1 MGDTDNGT
9 DTDTGTDADAGTD
22 TYRRRV
28 LIDTDT
34 AGDDT
39 QALLLACLTD
49 RLEVEAVTVV
59 AGNVPFDYEVENA
72 KYTLSLVDR
81 EDVPVYEGA
90 REPLLKDYEHAE
102 YVHGEGGL
110 GGDLFPETGI
120 DSEPG
125 FGPDAIVERARAAP
139 GDLTLL
145 CIGPLTNL
153 ALAHAREPALPD
165 LLDEVWVMGGAVEC
179 GGTVTPAAE
188 SNVWVDPDA
197 AMRVL
202 REFDVHLVDW
212 GVCVRDGV
220 FGSETLDRVAEMD
233 TDLAAFFE
241 TITGS
246 VRAFTSD
253 QQGID
258 GTTQPDSLAAALLAY
273 PELRDAVGTYH
284 VAVDEREG
292 ITRGYTAVDTDG
304 VTDGEPRTH
313 VIESADA
320 DAYREVHLSM
330 LAHGDP
336 DRPFGSE

>member
-1 MGDTDNGT
+1 MGDTD
-9 DTDTGTDADAGTD
+9 A
-22 TYRRRV
+22 RRV
-28 LIDTDT
+28 IVDTDT

-39 QALLLACLTD
+39 QAILLCCLTD
-49 RLEVEAVTVV
+49 RLEVEALTVV

-90 REPLLKDYEHAE
+90 REPLLKEYEHAE

-110 GGDLFPETGI
+110 GGELFPETGI
-120 DSEPG
+120 ESAPG
-125 FGPDAIVERARAAP
+125 FAPDAIVERARESP
-139 GDLTLL
+139 GELALL

-153 ALAHAREPALPD
+153 ALAHAREPDLPG

-179 GGTVTPAAE
+179 GGNVTPAAE
-188 SNVWVDPDA
+188 YNFWVDPDA

-202 REFDVHLVDW
+202 REFEVYLVDW

-220 FGSETLDRVAEMD
+220 FGPDTLDRVAGMD

-241 TITGS
+241 AITAS
-246 VRAFTSD
+246 VREFTAD

-292 ITRGYTAVDTDG
+292 LTRGYSAADTDG
-304 VTDGEPRTH
+304 VTEGKPRTH
-313 VIESADA
+313 VVESADTEG
-320 DAYREVHLSM
+320 YRETHLSM
-330 LAHGDP
+330 LQQEDP
-336 DRPFGSE
+336 DRPSR

>member
-1 MGDTDNGT
+1 MSDTD
-9 DTDTGTDADAGTD
+9 A
-22 TYRRRV
+22 RRV
-28 LIDTDT
+28 IVDTDT

-39 QALLLACLTD
+39 QAILLCCLTD
-49 RLEVEAVTVV
+49 RLEVEALTVV

-90 REPLLKDYEHAE
+90 REPLLKEYEHAE

-110 GGDLFPETGI
+110 GGELFPETGI
-120 DSEPG
+120 ESAPG
-125 FGPDAIVERARAAP
+125 FAPDAIVERARESP
-139 GDLTLL
+139 GELALL

-153 ALAHAREPALPD
+153 ALAHAREPDLPG

-179 GGTVTPAAE
+179 GGNVTPAAE
-188 SNVWVDPDA
+188 YNFWVDPDA

-202 REFDVHLVDW
+202 REFEVYLVDW

-220 FGSETLDRVAEMD
+220 FGPDTLDRVAGMD

-241 TITGS
+241 AITAS
-246 VRAFTSD
+246 VREFTAD

-258 GTTQPDSLAAALLAY
+258 GTTQPDSLAASLLAY

-292 ITRGYTAVDTDG
+292 LTRGYSAVDTDG

-313 VIESADA
+313 VVESADA
-320 DAYREVHLSM
+320 EGYRETHLSM
-330 LAHGDP
+330 LQYEDP
-336 DRPFGSE
+336 DRPFR

>member
-1 MGDTDNGT
+1 MDT
-9 DTDTGTDADAGTD
+9 
-22 TYRRRV
+22 RRV
-28 LIDTDT
+28 IVDTDT

-39 QALLLACLTD
+39 QALLYACLTD
-49 RLEVEAVTVV
+49 RLDVEAVTIV

-90 REPLLKDYEHAE
+90 REPLLKEYEHAE

-110 GGDLFPETGI
+110 GGELFPETGI
-120 DSEPG
+120 ESAPG
-125 FGPDAIVERARAAP
+125 FAPDAIVERARESP
-139 GDLTLL
+139 GELALL

-153 ALAHAREPALPD
+153 ALAHAREPDLPG

-179 GGTVTPAAE
+179 GGNVTPAAE
-188 SNVWVDPDA
+188 YNFWVDPDA

-202 REFDVHLVDW
+202 REFEVYLVDW

-220 FGSETLDRVAEMD
+220 FGPDTLDRVAGMD

-241 TITGS
+241 AITAS
-246 VRAFTSD
+246 VREFTAD

-258 GTTQPDSLAAALLAY
+258 GTTQPDSLAASLLAY

-284 VAVDEREG
+284 VA
-292 ITRGYTAVDTDG
+292 YSAVDTDG

-313 VIESADA
+313 VVESADA
-320 DAYREVHLSM
+320 EGYRETHLSM
-330 LAHGDP
+330 LQYEDP
-336 DRPFGSE
+336 DRPFR

>member
-1 MGDTDNGT
+1 MSDS
-9 DTDTGTDADAGTD
+9 DA
-22 TYRRRV
+22 RRV
-28 LIDTDT
+28 IVDTDT

-39 QALLLACLTD
+39 QAILLCCLTD
-49 RLEVEAVTVV
+49 RLEVEALTVV

-125 FGPDAIVERARAAP
+125 FAPEAIVERARESP
-139 GDLTLL
+139 GELTLL

-153 ALAHAREPALPD
+153 ALAHAREPDLPE
-165 LLDEVWVMGGAVEC
+165 LLDEVWVMGGAVEW
-179 GGTVTPAAE
+179 GGNVTPAAE
-188 SNVWVDPDA
+188 YNVWVDPDA
-197 AMRVL
+197 AMRVV
-202 REFDVHLVDW
+202 REFETYLVDW
-212 GVCVRDGV
+212 GLCVRDGV
-220 FGSETLDRVAEMD
+220 FGPDTLDRVAGMEA
-233 TDLAAFFE
+233 DLASFFE
-241 TITGS
+241 AITAS
-246 VRAFTSD
+246 VREFTAD
-253 QQGID
+253 QQGIE

-273 PELRDAVGTYH
+273 PELRDAVETYH

-292 ITRGYTAVDTDG
+292 LTRGYTAVDTDG

-313 VIESADA
+313 VVESADA
-320 DAYREVHLSM
+320 EGYREAHLSM
-330 LAHGDP
+330 LEHGDP
-336 DRPFGSE
+336 DRPFR

>member
-1 MGDTDNGT
+1 MSDTD
-9 DTDTGTDADAGTD
+9 A
-22 TYRRRV
+22 RRV
-28 LIDTDT
+28 IVDTDT

-39 QALLLACLTD
+39 QAILLCCLTD
-49 RLEVEAVTVV
+49 RLEVEALTVV

-90 REPLLKDYEHAE
+90 REPLLKEYEHAE

-110 GGDLFPETGI
+110 GGELFPETGI
-120 DSEPG
+120 ESAPG
-125 FGPDAIVERARAAP
+125 FAPDAIVERARESPDELA
-139 GDLTLL
+139 LL

-153 ALAHAREPALPD
+153 ALAHAREPDLPG

-179 GGTVTPAAE
+179 GGNVTPAAE
-188 SNVWVDPDA
+188 YNFWVDPDA

-202 REFDVHLVDW
+202 REFEVYLVDW

-220 FGSETLDRVAEMD
+220 FGPDTLDRVAGMD

-241 TITGS
+241 AITAS
-246 VRAFTSD
+246 VREFTAD

-258 GTTQPDSLAAALLAY
+258 GTTQPDSLAASLLAY

-292 ITRGYTAVDTDG
+292 LTRGYSAVDTDG

-313 VIESADA
+313 VVESADA
-320 DAYREVHLSM
+320 EGYRETHLSM
-330 LAHGDP
+330 LQYEDP
-336 DRPFGSE
+336 DRPFR